1 MVGSGRGE
9 GREGTE
15 VARIHGDLR
24 DWIARRRV
32 SGLLLGGGEQPADPA
47 EAVGR
52 LTAMQAQEHPY
63 ARWSVAQR
71 TSGSLAAPAIDSAF
85 DEGRILRTH
94 VLRPTWHYVSPA
106 DLRWL
111 MRLSG
116 PRVNAGNAR
125 RYADLGLD
133 GPALARA
140 GDVIAQEVADGPRT
154 RRELAAALGAR
165 GISAEGQRI
174 AHMLM
179 HAELEM
185 VICSGP
191 MRGKQ
196 HTYAPFDQRVP
207 DGPGRRGD
215 EALAELA
222 WRYFSTRGP
231 ATLTDFIWWS
241 GIRAADARRGLEMV
255 RPRLSCHEADR
266 RQYWFADHGTPRSA
280 RRADLVQC
288 YDELIISYSQTR
300 DVLQTDSVAFPVP
313 RHIDGFWH
321 VLLLDGRLLGHW
333 RQRAGR
339 DGIEIETR
347 TGRPLGGAEQD
358 ALADATGRYRR
369 FSQAR

>member
-1 MVGSGRGE
+1 M
-9 GREGTE
+9 
-15 VARIHGDLR
+15 AGDPR
-24 DWIARRRV
+24 DWIARRRLH
-32 SGLLLGGGEQPADPA
+32 GLLLRGRGAAAPGDVA
-47 EAVGR
+47 GR
-52 LTAMQAQEHPY
+52 LTAMQAQEHGY

-71 TSGSLAAPAIDSAF
+71 TAGSPGAPAVDAAF
-85 DEGRILRTH
+85 DEGRVLRTH
-94 VLRPTWHYVSPA
+94 LLRPTWHYVSPA

-125 RYADLGLD
+125 RYAELGLD
-133 GPALARA
+133 GPVLARSD
-140 GDVIAQEVADGPRT
+140 DVIAQQVAGGPRT
-154 RRELAAALGAR
+154 RRELAAALEAR
-165 GISAEGQRI
+165 GIPAEGQRI

-207 DGPGRRGD
+207 DGPGLDGD

-231 ATLTDFIWWS
+231 ATLTDFSWWS
-241 GIRAADARRGLEMV
+241 GIRAADARRGLEIV
-255 RPRLSCHEADR
+255 RSRLSSREIDGLT
-266 RQYWFADHGTPRSA
+266 YWFCDGGTPRPA
-280 RRADLVQC
+280 QRIDLVQC
-288 YDELIISYSQTR
+288 FDELIISYSQSR
-300 DVLQTDSVAFPVP
+300 DVLHTASVAFPVP

-333 RQRAGR
+333 RQRAER
-339 DGIEIETR
+339 DGLWIETR
-347 TGRPLGGAEQD
+347 TGRPLDDAEQAALGD
-358 ALADATGRYRR
+358 AVERYRQ
-369 FSQAR
+369 FAEAK